1 MAEIIHLLSER
12 VANQI
17 AAGEVVQRPSSALKE
32 LIENSIDA
40 GADEIQILTRE
51 GGKGLIQIIDNG
63 KGMSPKDAR
72 LCFSRH
78 ATSKILHSDD
88 LFRIR
93 TMGFRGEALASIAA
107 VAQVKLRTRHQEEEL
122 GTEIRIEGSEILDQM
137 EISCPVGTSIE
148 VRNLFY
154 NVPAR
159 RNFLKSDIVEL
170 RHLIS
175 EIERISLAYPHIFF
189 SFFHNQKE
197 LLHLS
202 KGSLLQRILHLFGN
216 SLSEKLVPI
225 QEKTDILEISGY
237 IGKPEFAKK
246 SKGEQ
251 FFHLN
256 GRFIRDA
263 YLNHAVLNIY
273 QEWIPPGHSPFYS
286 IHLQVDP
293 SKVDVNVHPSKTEI
307 KFLDEKII
315 YTLLQTAIKRSL
327 GKFHLT
333 PQIDFEGETGFSE
346 MSVQARNLPIQ
357 FPVSRVNPDYNPFQ
371 TQEDWNLPK
380 SNSTDKTPWI
390 PQNYIG
396 KDKPELSH
404 LIGNSNPGSES
415 EKGKSEA
422 ALEGLLFKQKIEAQE
437 PRNPISGMDLPDPD
451 FNPGLFPEEEST
463 ELEDR
468 FIRAG
473 QDSQSLIQ
481 IQKEFIVASIFSGLI
496 ILDQQA
502 AHERILFERY
512 LRIFSGQI
520 QVSQQTLFPQTYT
533 FSAQDSE
540 LILSI
545 LPDIRLLGFDIREF
559 GKNTFIVEG
568 IPSDL
573 QFRGES
579 PIFEEI
585 LTNFKE
591 NLSMGSFN
599 QRENLAR
606 SLSKK
611 AAIKPG
617 RFLSPEEMRL
627 LIDQLFACDSP
638 LYSPSQKPTY
648 ITLSLSEIK
657 KKFKE

>member
-1 MAEIIHLLSER
+1 MPEIIHLLSEK

-40 GADEIQILTRE
+40 GADEIQILTRD
-51 GGKGLIQIIDNG
+51 GGKSLIQIIDNG
-63 KGMSPKDAR
+63 TGMSSQDAR
-72 LCFSRH
+72 LSFSRH
-78 ATSKILHSDD
+78 ATSKILYSED
-88 LFRIR
+88 LFQIR

-107 VAQVKLRTRHQEEEL
+107 VAQVKMKTRTRENEI
-122 GTEIRIEGSEILDQM
+122 GTEIRIEGSRILDQV
-137 EISCPVGTSIE
+137 EIATPPGTSIE
-148 VRNLFY
+148 VKNLFF

-159 RNFLKSDIVEL
+159 RNFLKSDIIEL

-175 EIERISLAYPHIFF
+175 EIERISLAYPQIFF

-197 LLHLS
+197 LLHLP
-202 KGSLLQRILHLFGN
+202 KGSLIQRILNLFGN
-216 SLSEKLVPI
+216 SISEKLVPLE
-225 QEKTDILEISGY
+225 EKTDLVEITGY
-237 IGKPEFAKK
+237 IGKPEFSKK

-263 YLNHAVLNIY
+263 YLHHAVLGTY
-273 QEWIPPGHSPFYS
+273 QEWIPEGNSPFYS
-286 IHLQVDP
+286 IHLKIDPGRVDI
-293 SKVDVNVHPSKTEI
+293 NVHPSKTEI

-315 YTLLQTAIKRSL
+315 YILLQTAIKRSL

-357 FPVSRVNPDYNPFQ
+357 FPISPINLDYNPFISTVKQEPKFYEKEIEFDKQSDSGIQEIQ
-371 TQEDWNLPK
+371 TDRNSSWRDFRAQNWMENSETQKPLSIDSVKDNVLESLPNK
-380 SNSTDKTPWI
+380 GISLPSD
-390 PQNYIG
+390 
-396 KDKPELSH
+396 
-404 LIGNSNPGSES
+404 SES
-415 EKGKSEA
+415 
-422 ALEGLLFKQKIEAQE
+422 F
-437 PRNPISGMDLPDPD
+437 
-451 FNPGLFPEEEST
+451 LFPEDELGP
-463 ELEDR
+463 LEDKI
-468 FIRAG
+468 IREG
-473 QDSQSLIQ
+473 KESQSLLQ
-481 IQKEFIVASIFSGLI
+481 IQKEFIVTSIFSGLI

-502 AHERILFERY
+502 AHERILYEKY
-512 LRIFSGQI
+512 LRTFSGGV
-520 QVSQQTLFPQTYT
+520 QVSQQTLFPLTYS
-533 FSAQDSE
+533 FSTQDSVIISE
-540 LILSI
+540 LI
-545 LPDIRLLGFDIREF
+545 PDIRLLGFDIREF

-568 IPSDL
+568 IPTDL

-585 LTNFKE
+585 LNHFKE
-591 NLSMGSFN
+591 NLSMGSIN

-617 RFLSPEEMRL
+617 RYLSNEEMRL
-627 LIDQLFACDSP
+627 LIDQLFACESP
-638 LYSPSQKPTY
+638 LYSPSHKPTY
-648 ITLSLSEIK
+648 ITLSLSDIK